1 MKDKILKYLIYFTLL
16 SIIPGPLGALP
27 LDIPTVNVYLTDI
40 FVGSLTLVWFIN
52 WFQLV
57 RFLKEDRIARFFLPF
72 VVVALISLLLS
83 PIHLSL
89 SERVISFLYLLR
101 FVSYFFVY
109 VTVAYFRKKKLLTP
123 SSILGWLG
131 VIGIV
136 LALIGWM
143 QYFLYPDLRNLF
155 YLGWD
160 PHFKRIFS
168 TYFDPNY
175 FGLVMVFTLI
185 IVFTWE
191 ESLCNT
197 LLKLF
202 IFTTLMFTYSRSS
215 YLSLIAAALF
225 YSIIEKKYKI
235 IGSAFF
241 IILVSIFL
249 LPRPGGEGVKLE
261 RVFSLEQRLDNWKLG
276 FNFFLDHPI
285 LGVGF
290 NTVRYVRRQYGF
302 GKEGW
307 SISHSGAGFENSFL
321 FVLVTTGIVGLIF
334 YLLLIRQL
342 FRVGNLTTKASLI
355 AIITHNF
362 FLNSLFFPWVMLWL
376 WIIVASNSVKS

>member
-1 MKDKILKYLIYFTLL
+1 MNKLLKLLFYLCLL

-27 LDIPTVNVYLTDI
+27 LDIPAVNVYLTDV
-40 FVGSLTLVWFIN
+40 FVGSLTLAWFIN
-52 WFQLV
+52 WSQLV
-57 RFLKEDRIARFFLPF
+57 RFLKEDRIARFFLSF
-72 VVVALISLLLS
+72 MVVALISLLLS

-123 SSILGWLG
+123 SSILNWLG

-185 IVFTWE
+185 IVITWG
-191 ESLCNT
+191 ESLRNT

-215 YLSLIAAALF
+215 YLALLSAIF
-225 YSIIEKKYKI
+225 YYAWVQKKVWI
-235 IGSAFF
+235 IGTT
-241 IILVSIFL
+241 LLVLGVSIVF
-249 LPRPGGEGVKLE
+249 LPRPSGEGVKLE
-261 RVFSLEQRLDNWKLG
+261 RIFSIEQRIENWKEGAKILSDYP
-276 FNFFLDHPI
+276 L

-302 GKEGW
+302 GREVW
-307 SISHSGAGFENSFL
+307 STSHSGAGFENSFL
-321 FVLVTTGIVGLIF
+321 FVAATTGIVGLIF
-334 YLLLIRQL
+334 YLLLLKQL
-342 FRVGNLTTKASLI
+342 FRAGNLMAKVSLV
-355 AIITHNF
+355 AAITHSF